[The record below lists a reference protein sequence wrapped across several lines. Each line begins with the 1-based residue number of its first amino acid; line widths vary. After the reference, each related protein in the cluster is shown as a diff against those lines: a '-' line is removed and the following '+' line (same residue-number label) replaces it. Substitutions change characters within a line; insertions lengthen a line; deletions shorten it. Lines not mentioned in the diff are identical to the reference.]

1 MRLSNLAD
9 YAVVLM
15 AAAGRHCG
23 AAALS
28 GRLNAAVLAR
38 ETGVPLPTAR
48 KLISRLT
55 AANLIE
61 STRGIGGGIRLAR
74 PPATISL
81 ADIIE
86 AVEGP
91 IAITNCVQA
100 SGYDCAIEAACHVK
114 PHWGIVNR
122 TIRSALSAV
131 SLADLVQPPAA
142 IPSPSPATKMLEP
155 TL

>member
-48 KLISRLT
+48 KLVSRLT
-55 AANLIE
+55 AAGLIE

-74 PPATISL
+74 PPAAISL

-91 IAITNCVQA
+91 IAITNCLPA
-100 SGYDCAIEAACHVK
+100 GGNDCAIAAACHVK
-114 PHWGIVNR
+114 PHWGVVNR

-131 SLADLVQPPAA
+131 TLADLVQPPATTPP
-142 IPSPSPATKMLEP
+142 PSAAAKMLEP
-155 TL
+155 SL